1 MLGVLSRKQIMP
13 KIAFASLLAVAFL
26 VATGFAN
33 LSNAETR
40 HKHVEKADAARD
52 RVAPGRNYG
61 VPGSYYPAPPFPF
74 FLLPGP
80 WWLPAHS

>member
-1 MLGVLSRKQIMP
+1 MP
-13 KIAFASLLAVAFL
+13 KFAIASLLAVAFV

-33 LSNAETR
+33 PSDAAAKHKRVENAD
-40 HKHVEKADAARD
+40 VARD
-52 RVAPGRNYG
+52 RAVPARNYG
-61 VPGSYYPAPPFPF
+61 MPGNYYPAPPFPF

>member
-1 MLGVLSRKQIMP
+1 MP
-13 KIAFASLLAVAFL
+13 KIAFASLLAVAFM
-26 VATGFAN
+26 VATGLAN
-33 LSNAETR
+33 PSNAETR

-52 RVAPGRNYG
+52 RAAPGRNYG
-61 VPGSYYPAPPFPF
+61 MPGNYYPAPPFPF